1 MTVTKDLTQLGKLV
15 AARHGWA
22 EAKAFKAYAMPNAD
36 KARLA
41 ASAVEILKV
50 FRTAGA
56 DGAEAGEGKPMA
68 AWLSA
73 ALAVQLERH
82 LSAPVHVVAG
92 VLSVDGRP
100 VYGAPVSSGGE
111 PVDGPAVFGAE
122 ELRWGGHVWVMVGP
136 YVVDIGIFRAANSAD
151 CPAELAR
158 HVHSVFGQDKGLYVD
173 QWRRTRRT
181 GLGYEPQYVLSRDE
195 VTQLMGGA
203 YRMIAPN

>member
-1 MTVTKDLTQLGKLV
+1 MTVAKDLIQLGKLV
-15 AARHGWA
+15 AAQHGWA
-22 EAKAFKAYAMPNAD
+22 EAKAFKAYEMADAD

-50 FRTAGA
+50 FPK
-56 DGAEAGEGKPMA
+56 AESGENAPMA

-92 VLSVDGRP
+92 VLSVDGVP
-100 VYGAPVSSGGE
+100 VYGHRGA
-111 PVDGPAVFGAE
+111 VDGAAVFGAE
-122 ELRWGGHVWVMVGP
+122 ELHWSGHVWVMVGP
-136 YVVDIGIFRAANSAD
+136 YVVDIGLFRAAYSAD

-173 QWRRTRRT
+173 LWRRTRQS
-181 GLGYEPQYVLSRDE
+181 GLGYEPQYVLCREE
-195 VTQLMGGA
+195 VTRLMGGA
-203 YRMIAPN
+203 YRLIAPN

>member
-22 EAKAFKAYAMPNAD
+22 EAKAFKAYAMPDAD

-41 ASAVEILKV
+41 ACAVEILKV
-50 FRTAGA
+50 FRNAGA
-56 DGAEAGEGKPMA
+56 DVAEAGEGKPMA

-100 VYGAPVSSGGE
+100 VYGIPE

-122 ELRWGGHVWVMVGP
+122 ELHWDGHVWVMVGP
-136 YVVDIGIFRAANSAD
+136 YVVDIGIFRAAYSAD
-151 CPAELAR
+151 CQAELAR

-195 VTQLMGGA
+195 VTRLMGGA
-203 YRMIAPN
+203 YRMIAPE